1 MECEDPMTTAPP
13 PASAPSQW
21 ELHPQLAS
29 DTVPVGDLGLS
40 RLLASRDANY
50 PWLLLV
56 PRRPGVT
63 EIIDLN
69 IVDQSELL
77 HEVSQVAR
85 ALKSVTACDKLN
97 IAAIGNVVAQLHVH
111 IVARRRT
118 DAAWPKPVWGAV
130 PALAYA
136 PGALECFVLAVR
148 NEIGL

>member
-1 MECEDPMTTAPP
+1 
-13 PASAPSQW
+13 
-21 ELHPQLAS
+21 
-29 DTVPVGDLGLS
+29 
-40 RLLASRDANY
+40 
-50 PWLLLV
+50 
-56 PRRPGVT
+56 VT